1 MTMTDSRGQT
11 MHFSKHA
18 FIRANKNGA
27 MRFLCIDAFGLRIQ
41 ASAVRCRKSQTRP
54 IHAATLLSA
63 ARIIGAAVA
72 VMHACVTLAGV

>member
-1 MTMTDSRGQT
+1 MC
-11 MHFSKHA
+11 FSKHA

-27 MRFLCIDAFGLRIQ
+27 MRFLCIDLFGVRIQ
-41 ASAVRCRKSQTRP
+41 ASAVRCKRTETRP

-72 VMHACVTLAGV
+72 VMHVCVTLCGV

>member
-1 MTMTDSRGQT
+1 MRFARYRGQT
-11 MHFSKHA
+11 MYFSKHA
-18 FIRANKNGA
+18 FIRSNKNGA

-41 ASAVRCRKSQTRP
+41 ASAVRCRKSQTTP

-72 VMHACVTLAGV
+72 VMHVCVTLCGV